1 MTSLSWFD
9 QPPQSLINSDR
20 VTGTQLSDSLKCI
33 SRVIMLKINIP
44 TNQQLHQARQA
55 PTPYPSCHSTSRV
68 AHHVASGRGQRE
80 QAEAPSGL
88 SSTLKVLGIT
98 ELFLMI
104 FLTVTGNSKASTK
117 THYKILA
124 RLRLSSRSPQYG
136 KPQVRGCSCRGNNSG
151 LTCVSCTVKREA
163 NIIPHLS
170 QNQKRRR

>member
-1 MTSLSWFD
+1 
-9 QPPQSLINSDR
+9 
-20 VTGTQLSDSLKCI
+20 
-33 SRVIMLKINIP
+33 MLKIIHTHQSTTP
-44 TNQQLHQARQA
+44 PSAASSYALPKLPQHQQ
-55 PTPYPSCHSTSRV
+55 SCASCGQWPWPKRTSR
-68 AHHVASGRGQRE
+68 G
-80 QAEAPSGL
+80 AERAFL
-88 SSTLKVLGIT
+88 YLESTGDHRAFSY
-98 ELFLMI
+98 E